1 MVPPPEGSD
10 TPEPPNSN
18 SAEDHSTDPPELGSI
33 IAAMPEHIKDM
44 FLRSCTHLTHDE
56 AAQFGQ
62 LLILFE
68 DIFAQTDTDLGLFT
82 QIHHTIDTG
91 DASPI
96 KQCMRRVPLGF
107 VHEEDAHL
115 QKMLECGVI
124 QPSTS
129 PWASP
134 SVLVC
139 KKDGGL
145 QWCIDFCAV
154 NTVTRKD
161 AYPLPLIEECLNT
174 LQGTQFMSALDMQSG
189 YWQIK
194 MHPDNHAKTAFL
206 TKHGLFEFTQMPF
219 GLCNAQPLF
228 NG

>member
-1 MVPPPEGSD
+1 M
-10 TPEPPNSN
+10 
-18 SAEDHSTDPPELGSI
+18 
-33 IAAMPEHIKDM
+33 
-44 FLRSCTHLTHDE
+44 
-56 AAQFGQ
+56 
-62 LLILFE
+62 
-68 DIFAQTDTDLGLFT
+68 
-82 QIHHTIDTG
+82 
-91 DASPI
+91 
-96 KQCMRRVPLGF
+96 
-107 VHEEDAHL
+107 HEEDAHL

-161 AYPLPLIEECLNT
+161 AYPLPLIEECLNP

-194 MHPDNHAKTAFL
+194 MHPDDCAKTAFL

-219 GLCNAQPLF
+219 GLCNAPATFQWVIQLIFHGMTWTQVLTYISDVNVLGKDFTDHLCNLRLSFEHLQQHNLKLKPKKCHF
-228 NG
+228 FQ